1 MGERLI
7 HKYVNNALCAAS
19 ISHAAGTNRWQLTYG
34 RDQEDRLRFGPSIM
48 VFLAANLSSRF
59 KPSRIHS
66 CISGNKCPES
76 LSTSSSWYSMAH

>member
-34 RDQEDRLRFGPSIM
+34 RDQEEPATVWSIHNG
-48 VFLAANLSSRF
+48 VPR
-59 KPSRIHS
+59 
-66 CISGNKCPES
+66 CES
-76 LSTSSSWYSMAH
+76 IVTF